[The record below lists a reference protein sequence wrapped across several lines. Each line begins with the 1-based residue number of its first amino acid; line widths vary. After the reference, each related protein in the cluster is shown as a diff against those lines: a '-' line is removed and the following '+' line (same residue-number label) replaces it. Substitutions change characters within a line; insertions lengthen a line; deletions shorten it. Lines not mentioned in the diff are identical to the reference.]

1 MKIQTQ
7 KSRKKKVFILVGAA
21 ILLLVAV
28 AGGYYYYQVRGNRD
42 QSESPAENTNSGPIE
57 TPDSNETRPTTSDNV
72 PEEQLPENVNP
83 STDIQDYKLITENEK
98 FKIRQLNNDYT
109 ITLYP
114 IINNPDQYAMYQSQ
128 LKQYKDEAL
137 QYLKKQGVDTSKVKI
152 IYEPEEATDL

>member
-7 KSRKKKVFILVGAA
+7 KSREKKVFILVGAV

-28 AGGYYYYQVRGNRD
+28 ASGYYYQARGNGD
-42 QSESPAENTNSGPIE
+42 HSKSPAENTNSGPIE
-57 TPDSNETRPTTSDNV
+57 TPNSNETQPTTSDNV

-98 FKIRQLNNDYT
+98 FKIRKLNNDYT

-114 IINNPDQYAMYQSQ
+114 IINNPGQYAMYQSQ

-137 QYLKKQGVDTSKVKI
+137 QYLKNQGIDTSKAKI
-152 IYEPEEATDL
+152 IYEPEEATNL